1 MAADRTAHQP
11 KGMTFL
17 ELLLAAGLLALALA
31 IVNGLYSYGLNQAKL
46 DQASAL
52 VASLDRAVRTYAEV
66 GGAYPPG
73 RPDGALV
80 GVLPAL
86 LAVPESKTQLQS
98 VSPTLLYMVDGRIHC
113 RDPWGRPLRCLT
125 TRAANPAF
133 VRRVELN
140 DGVPVFD
147 CAGPDRSFGDH
158 DPARQADNIRSD
170 EPLDVD

>member
-1 MAADRTAHQP
+1 
-11 KGMTFL
+11 MTFL
-17 ELLLAAGLLALALA
+17 ELLLAAGVLALVLA

-66 GGAYPPG
+66 SGAYPPG

-86 LAVPESKTQLQS
+86 LAVPESKTQLKS
-98 VSPTLLYMVDGRIHC
+98 VSPTLLYVVDGRVHC
-113 RDPWGRPLRCLT
+113 RDPWGQPLRCLT
-125 TRAANPAF
+125 PRVTDSALA
-133 VRRVELN
+133 RRVELN
-140 DGVPVFD
+140 GEVPVFE
-147 CAGPDRSFGDH
+147 CAGPDRSFGDG

-170 EPLDVD
+170 EPLDID